1 MSVHVKLELNH
12 VEAVDQRFVKNAK
25 ADGLCLSSSV
35 RASAILHTQ
44 ARRANARVSF
54 VIYSRRAIHL
64 GVKRPRSLFSLSLT
78 STVPNLHIV
87 ALLPQGPAI
96 APSLSVRIYGFVPAR
111 PRDGL
116 YFFRP

>member
-1 MSVHVKLELNH
+1 MSVHVKLELK
-12 VEAVDQRFVKNAK
+12 AVDQRFVKNAK
-25 ADGLCLSSSV
+25 VDGLCLSSSV

-54 VIYSRRAIHL
+54 VIYSRRATHL
-64 GVKRPRSLFSLSLT
+64 GVKRPRSVFSLSLT

-87 ALLPQGPAI
+87 TALLPQGTAI